1 MGKNKLK
8 KFAEMEQMP
17 CVFQCGAREL
27 KEATPDVYSGAA
39 ALPDNPACAMRGK
52 WRSDFFHNN
61 HPLLLELGCGHGDY
75 TVGLA
80 RIYPDTDYIGVDI
93 KGARMWQ
100 GAKQATQQGLTNV
113 AFLRTNIELLPHFF
127 APDEVD
133 GLWITFPDP
142 QMKKAT
148 KRLTSTYFMERYRHL
163 LRDGATIHL
172 KTDSPFLYTYTRE
185 MIRLNKLPLLCDTA
199 DLYGAERPTPASCC
213 PTADAGDDAR
223 RLQTHYEHQ
232 WLDRGL
238 TIKYLAWQLP
248 KHGTLVEPQIEIE
261 KDTYRSYGRNYVS
274 KTNN

>member
-8 KFAEMEQMP
+8 KFAEMAQMQ
-17 CVFQCGAREL
+17 CVFQCGARDIL
-27 KEATPDVYSGAA
+27 PNPRDPRGADVTS
-39 ALPDNPACAMRGK
+39 DNPALAMKGE
-52 WRSDFFHNN
+52 WRNRFFHND

-80 RIYPDTDYIGVDI
+80 RVYPDTNYIGVDI

-100 GAKQATQQGLTNV
+100 GAKQATAEGLTNV
-113 AFLRTNIELLPHFF
+113 AFLRTNIELLPNFF
-127 APDEVD
+127 ASDEVD

-148 KRLTSTYFMERYRHL
+148 KRLTSTYFMERYRQL
-163 LRDGATIHL
+163 LRDNATIHL

-185 MIRLNKLPLLCDTA
+185 MIRLNNLPLLCDTA
-199 DLYGAERPTPASCC
+199 DLYGNQKSEISNQQSAIFE
-213 PTADAGDDAR
+213 DAR

-238 TIKYLAWQLP
+238 TIKYLVWQLP
-248 KHGTLVEPQIEIE
+248 KQGTLVEPDIEIE
-261 KDTYRSYGRNYVS
+261 KDTYRSYGRNYTS
-274 KTNN
+274 QSGKS

>member
-8 KFAEMEQMP
+8 KFAEMAEME
-17 CVFQCGAREL
+17 CVFQCGAREML
-27 KEATPDVYSGAA
+27 ADSPV
-39 ALPDNPACAMRGK
+39 LAMKGE
-52 WRSDFFHNN
+52 WRNTFFHNN

-80 RIYPDTDYIGVDI
+80 RVYPCTNYIGVDI

-100 GAKQATQQGLTNV
+100 GAKQATQEGLGNV
-113 AFLRTNIELLPHFF
+113 AFLRTNIEMLPNFF
-127 APDEVD
+127 AADEVD

-148 KRLTSTYFMERYRHL
+148 KRLTSTYFMERYRQL

-172 KTDSPFLYTYTRE
+172 KTDSPFLYTYTRA
-185 MIRLNKLPLLCDTA
+185 MIEVNNLPLLCDTD
-199 DLYGAERPTPASCC
+199 DLYNKQSAISNQQSAISHQQSALLE
-213 PTADAGDDAR
+213 DAR

-232 WLDRGL
+232 WLERGL

-248 KHGTLVEPQIEIE
+248 KQGELVEPEIEIE
-261 KDTYRSYGRNYVS
+261 KDTYRSYRRNYTPQTKS
-274 KTNN
+274 

>member
-8 KFAEMEQMP
+8 KFAEMAQMQ
-17 CVFQCGAREL
+17 CVFQCGARDIL
-27 KEATPDVYSGAA
+27 PNPRDPRGADVPS
-39 ALPDNPACAMRGK
+39 DNPALAMKGE
-52 WRSDFFHNN
+52 WRNRFFHND

-80 RIYPDTDYIGVDI
+80 RVYPDTNYIGVDI

-100 GAKQATQQGLTNV
+100 GAKQATAEGLTNV
-113 AFLRTNIELLPHFF
+113 AFLRTNIELLPNFF
-127 APDEVD
+127 ASDEVD

-148 KRLTSTYFMERYRHL
+148 KRLTYTYFMERYRQL
-163 LRDGATIHL
+163 LRDNATIHL

-185 MIRLNKLPLLCDTA
+185 MIRLNNLPLLCDTA
-199 DLYGAERPTPASCC
+199 DLYGNQKSEISNQQSAIFE
-213 PTADAGDDAR
+213 DAR

-238 TIKYLAWQLP
+238 TIKYLVWQLP
-248 KHGTLVEPQIEIE
+248 KQGTLVEPDIEIE
-261 KDTYRSYGRNYVS
+261 KDTYRSYGRNYTS
-274 KTNN
+274 QSGKS